1 LGFDE
6 VAAIRGHTSARECS
20 FSVLGF
26 GAVGGFMVR
35 GNPADQ
41 EPTIARTIAAAVNY
55 FDTAAHRAR
64 R

>member
-1 LGFDE
+1 MQLRVFG
-6 VAAIRGHTSARECS
+6 RTGMQ

-41 EPTIARTIAAAVNY
+41 ERTIAWAIATGGN
-55 FDTAAHRAR
+55 
-64 R
+64 

>member
-1 LGFDE
+1 MQLRVFSRTGMQ
-6 VAAIRGHTSARECS
+6 
-20 FSVLGF
+20 FSVLGC
-26 GAVGGFMVR
+26 GAMGGFMVR

-41 EPTIARTIAAAVNY
+41 EPTIARTTAAGVNY